1 MTVEIR
7 FDPNQQYQ
15 REAIDAIVELFA
27 GQEGVDQGLVSSSV
41 AEDGTLLEE
50 LVFGNSLELS
60 AETTRKNL
68 RRVQDRPVLL
78 EDGSEVPAVAESL
91 RHRLADGEMP
101 DRFSVEMET
110 GTGKTYVYLRTIAE
124 LHERYGFRK
133 FAIVVPSVAI
143 REGVL
148 NSLGLLREHIRDLY
162 DGLQYDHTVYDG
174 KAPGRV
180 RQFATA
186 SHLQIMVMNIA
197 AMTGDGDTRLMHRE
211 LEALNGYAPIEFLRA
226 CRPVVIMD
234 EPQSLDGPAQALAI
248 DALDPIFRV
257 GYSATPPPGA
267 HLVHRLTPVDAYNQ
281 RLVKRIGVLSLT
293 KDEDFNEAFVDV
305 LKINANP
312 ESVTAT
318 AKIHKATGQET
329 KATTV
334 TLRKDDDLFEVSGHR
349 DVYAGWVV
357 EDILADRGIVD
368 FANGRRIE
376 AGTTSAGSDDQ
387 QQRLMLRQAIVSH
400 FEKELQLL
408 LLAKRGELVATMK
421 PLTLFF
427 IEKVADYHPEGS
439 KLRTW
444 FVDEYE
450 HICNDARFRALAAL
464 MPAVEDV
471 HDGYFAESRNGVP
484 KEARANTKAAGEA
497 FERIMRRKEELLGF
511 DEPLRFIFSHS
522 ALAEGWDNPNVFTIC
537 NLQEGRSV
545 MRKRQQV
552 GRGLRLPVMSNGER
566 CHLDDVNL
574 LTVVA
579 NETFSSFAEKLQR
592 EIEDETGVEFTGR
605 IVNVREKKAVKLNDD
620 VIDSADFA
628 ELWERVSRRSSYRVS
643 FDSDAVVAR
652 AIERVNGMDRIEKAK
667 FRLSKDLVTVDSSG
681 VGGERSIDL
690 GSVESEAIIKVP
702 DVVRE
707 LCRRIPLSR
716 ATIVRVLK
724 GCDRI
729 AETKANPAVFVD
741 QVSDCMNRALY
752 EELTEHIEY
761 IPTGDSWPASNF
773 RERHQ
778 EETVAPRVVPVKRSV
793 ADMVVCDSEVE
804 ERFAIYLDNHRDV
817 PLFLKLPDWYKIPT
831 PLGNYNPDWAFIRDG
846 ELGRRYHLVRETKG
860 TDDIDRLQWESEGW
874 KIHFGVAHYN
884 AIEIDYAFGHDP
896 AALIEPSHS
905 GAVVIP
911 FPLRG
916 LHDDATHDQR
926 FVTHLP
932 VYSLRA
938 AAGYFGDGHEV
949 DVDGWVDVSGAKD
962 LGRVDES
969 MFISQVLGRSMEQQI
984 PDGSYCVFRRLGAG
998 TRQGKIVLAQ
1008 HRDIADPDTGGSYTV
1023 KRYARVEESSSGKI
1037 IRTLELQ
1044 PLNPDFNSIRLTP
1057 EAEDEVQIIAE
1068 LIAVLGAES

>member
-15 REAIDAIVELFA
+15 REAIDAVVELFA
-27 GQEGVDQGLVSSSV
+27 GQEGVDQGLALSGI

-50 LVFGNSLELS
+50 LVFGNALQLS

-68 RRVQDRPVLL
+68 RRMQDRPILL

-91 RHRLADGEMP
+91 RQRLADGETP
-101 DRFSVEMET
+101 DHFNVEMET

-133 FAIVVPSVAI
+133 FVIVVPSVAI

-162 DGLQYDHTVYDG
+162 DGLQYDHSVYDG

-211 LEALNGYAPIEFLRA
+211 IDALNGYAPIDFLRA

-234 EPQSLDGPAQALAI
+234 EPQSLDGPTQAPAI

-257 GYSATPPPGA
+257 GYSATPPPGG

-281 RLVKRIGVLSLT
+281 RLVKRIGVFSLT
-293 KDEDFNEAFVDV
+293 KDQDLNEAYVDI

-312 ESVTAT
+312 GSVTAT
-318 AKIHKATGQET
+318 AKIHKATRQET

-376 AGTTSAGSDDQ
+376 AGTTSASSDDQ

-408 LLAKRGELVATMK
+408 LLAKRGELPATMK

-444 FVDEYE
+444 FVEEYE
-450 HICNDARFRALAAL
+450 DICSDARFRAVAAR
-464 MPAVEDV
+464 MPAVDEV
-471 HDGYFAESRNGVP
+471 HDGYFAEAKKGVP
-484 KEARANTKAAGEA
+484 KEARAHTKAAGEA
-497 FERIMRRKEELLGF
+497 FERIMRSKEDLLGF
-511 DEPLRFIFSHS
+511 EEPLRFIFSHS

-537 NLQEGRSV
+537 NLQDGKSV

-579 NETFSSFAEKLQR
+579 KETFSSFAEKLQR

-605 IVNVREKKAVKLNDD
+605 IVNVREKKAVKLKDD
-620 VIDSADFA
+620 VIGSSDFA
-628 ELWERVSRRSSYRVS
+628 ELWERVSRQASYRVA
-643 FDSDAVVAR
+643 FDSNAVVAR
-652 AIERVNGMDRIEKAK
+652 AIQRIDSMDRIEKAK
-667 FRLSKDLVTVDSSG
+667 FHLSKEVVTIDGSG
-681 VGGERSIDL
+681 VGGGSGLDL
-690 GSVESEAIIKVP
+690 GTVESDAVIKVP
-702 DVVRE
+702 DIVRE
-707 LCRRIPLSR
+707 LCRRLPLSR
-716 ATIVRVLK
+716 ATIVRILK

-729 AETKANPAVFVD
+729 VEARANPAVFVD
-741 QVSDCMNRALY
+741 QVADCINRALY

-761 IPTGDSWPASNF
+761 TPTGASWPASNF
-773 RERHQ
+773 RDRHQ
-778 EETVAPRVVPVKRSV
+778 EETVASRVVPVKRSV
-793 ADMVVCDSEVE
+793 ADMIVCDSEVE
-804 ERFAIYLDNHRDV
+804 ERFAVYLDGHRDV

-831 PLGNYNPDWAFIRDG
+831 PLGNYNPDWAFIRDD
-846 ELGRRYHLVRETKG
+846 EAGRRYHLVRETKG

-874 KIHFGVAHYN
+874 KIRFGAAHYD

-896 AALIEPSHS
+896 VALVEPVHR
-905 GAVVIP
+905 GAIVIP
-911 FPLRG
+911 FPSLR
-916 LHDDATHDQR
+916 LQDDATHDER

-932 VYSLRA
+932 VYSLQA

-949 DVDGWVDVSGAKD
+949 DIDGWVDVSEGD
-962 LGRVDES
+962 ELGRVDEL
-969 MFISQVLGRSMEQQI
+969 MFVSQVLGRSMEQQI
-984 PDGSYCVFRRLGAG
+984 PDGSFCVFRRLGAG
-998 TRQGKIVLAQ
+998 SRQGKIVLAQ
-1008 HRDIADPDTGGSYTV
+1008 HRDISDPDTGGSYTV
-1023 KRYARVEESSSGKI
+1023 KRYLRATESSGEEA
-1037 IRTLELQ
+1037 IRTVELQ
-1044 PLNPDFNSIRLTP
+1044 PLNPDFESIHLTP
-1057 EAEDEVQIIAE
+1057 ESDEEVQIVAE
-1068 LIAVLGAES
+1068 LIAVLGAGS